1 MDKKIKKLKIKRVE
15 LYKDHPEIIE
25 ALKYVQDFRCDIC
38 GHPIEEEY
46 GLCDTCWDKAVW
58 HS

>member
-1 MDKKIKKLKIKRVE
+1 MGKL
-15 LYKDHPEIIE
+15 L
-25 ALKYVQDFRCDIC
+25 DFKCDIC

-46 GLCDTCWDKAVW
+46 GLCDTCWSKMVW

>member
-1 MDKKIKKLKIKRVE
+1 MDD
-15 LYKDHPEIIE
+15 Y
-25 ALKYVQDFRCDIC
+25 RCDIC

-46 GLCDTCWDKAVW
+46 GLCDVCWEKAVW